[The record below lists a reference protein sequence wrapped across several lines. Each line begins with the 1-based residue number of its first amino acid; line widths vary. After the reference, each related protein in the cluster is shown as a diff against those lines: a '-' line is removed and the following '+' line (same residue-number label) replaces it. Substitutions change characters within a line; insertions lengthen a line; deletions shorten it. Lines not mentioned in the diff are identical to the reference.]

1 MPRLSFYAEQKS
13 AMDTQII
20 IIIVKQNVQEPYIF
34 YL

>member
-20 IIIVKQNVQEPYIF
+20 IIVKQDVQEPYIF